1 MPMDVKIYNT
11 LNENEEWLL
20 EIEGVG
26 VAGIARNESDNHIIG
41 IAVYVEDNVT
51 NAQKIPSELGHFEVF
66 VKKL

>member
-1 MPMDVKIYNT
+1 MDVKIYNT